1 MAISYNDW
9 KKQYEWLNDTQRQNY
24 LNMTK
29 NDATAQ
35 QYMTQYNNEKNT
47 VYTPSTTQ
55 NLTQPTN
62 TFWDT
67 GWASQ
72 AKQYTGT
79 WVSSAWNYNYNPNL
93 KTNSLQSGSLVF
105 WGNAE
110 LAESRTPWYLE
121 QRNNAIANALYNE
134 WKTDRQSVENYL
146 LTFDDYKNY
155 DDIGRKNT
163 IDAIM
168 NRFWTMDS
176 LANKN
181 SPTQWDMFDS
191 MRKQAIDNYNQ
202 SEKWL
207 WNIMWGENYAKTFD
221 EAVANKLNSA
231 FWMDLNEFKSR
242 YPDQYDSL
250 IQSLETIRGTW
261 DATDPTQRQLLD
273 WYLQQVIWASVW
285 AGSDISKLNRF
296 EESIKSKFKDPDK
309 MSEDMRNIVKLQ
321 TEWKSISEIANQMWI
336 PEEQVNNAILA
347 YNWLDN
353 ELWKFY
359 TLTDEAAKKVTEPYD
374 IKQQRLDEEKKIAL
388 DRANRNVEWLKQDY
402 DTNMERQKK
411 QNDINAHNADAIAW
425 RTGLSFSKRGI
436 EWINYVNDQWKQI
449 LDDLTKNYDRNNIQM
464 ADGIADIIRNYNYN
478 TQDITKASEEAL
490 TKAKNNYTAN
500 VLAIQQQYWTVW
512 LQAQQ
517 AIANSVQNFIQQA
530 ENIFDNDL
538 QRRQQ
543 NLSNLIDNVA
553 NINALQVQN
562 LALRNQQI
570 AQFQSEAVNYNR
582 SQLQQLAQ
590 QLWMWSE
597 DYQALVN
604 YQVQAT
610 ADMLNNY
617 APWTWYTFQ
626 NEIKSLLDQ
635 WYTPNEAVWM
645 IAKSQEFQQATTTQN
660 TWSWS
665 SAGWQV
671 IFNTATWESK
681 YIWTEWLTWVAWTWV
696 QWWTDWM
703 FWFTNYTP
711 ISSEQLSSWLQSFE
725 SNHPVNSTWGQCWAF
740 VNDYLQSLWLDRLYT
755 DPIDK
760 KKAVT
765 NTDELVV
772 WGIAVMDSKAYPQYW
787 HTAIIKDVQ
796 TVQEWKTMVQLL
808 ESNRWDDKKVHTRR
822 VNADKIL
829 GVFDP
834 SKDMNSST
842 SWMSGDM
849 WALTDYWVPISYDRS
864 VKALIPTQLMNSEL
878 ELTKLENNISN
889 LYNQGMSA
897 EDAVLT
903 YMWFNIKK
911 EEDKDLAMNLV
922 NSVRSLSNEDNVQ
935 SAISYISQRINA
947 WDYNS
952 AIKKVENL
960 VKAEAK
966 KNEWDWY
973 FDESTA
979 RGIVQKANDLIK
991 LANSMPQNIWLF
1003 DWTMQKYL
1011 KNLKSSDAA
1020 KLQTAISYLTDEQRL
1035 RQVWSNV
1042 TESELQMV
1050 KNWIPQLNDRT
1061 DTFMNKINQ
1070 MKQNALTN
1078 LNSWRSTYWLPILD
1092 ETTLLDNSNR
1102 IWLYDWTYTNW
1113 NTVFKSLWT
1122 WGGRMIT
1129 WWGRS

>member
-9 KKQYEWLNDTQRQNY
+9 KKKYEWLNDAQRQNY

-55 NLTQPTN
+55 NVTQPTN

-79 WVSSAWNYNYNPNL
+79 WVTSAGNYNYNPNL
-93 KTNSLQSGSLVF
+93 KTNQLTSGSLVF
-105 WGNAE
+105 WTNAE
-110 LAESRTPWYLE
+110 NTESRTPWYLE

-191 MRKQAIDNYNQ
+191 MRKQAVDNYNQ

-285 AGSDISKLNRF
+285 AGSDISKLKRF
-296 EESIKSKFKDPDK
+296 EESIKSKFKNPDK

-321 TEWKSISEIANQMWI
+321 TEWKSISEIANEMWI
-336 PEEQVNNAILA
+336 SEEQVNNAILA

-490 TKAKNNYTAN
+490 TRAKNNYTAN

-570 AQFQSEAVNYNR
+570 AQFQTESLNYNR
-582 SQLQQLAQ
+582 SQLQQLAS

-597 DYQALVN
+597 DYQALIN

-645 IAKSQEFQQATTTQN
+645 IAKSQAFQQATVTQN
-660 TWSWS
+660 TWTWHSAGNGFLYNDNWDIKQIEWFNGTAWTVDNYWNPTYLWEWSQNYFS
-665 SAGWQV
+665 SAV
-671 IFNTATWESK
+671 E
-681 YIWTEWLTWVAWTWV
+681 
-696 QWWTDWM
+696 
-703 FWFTNYTP
+703 
-711 ISSEQLSSWLQSFE
+711 WLQSFANE
-725 SNHPVNSTWGQCWAF
+725 HTIGSHWGQCWAF
-740 VNDYLQSLWLDRLYT
+740 VNDYLQSLGLSRVFT
-755 DPIDK
+755 DPITDK
-760 KKAVT
+760 TWAI
-765 NTDELVV
+765 NTQKWYIPQV
-772 WGIAVMDSKAYPQYW
+772 WDVAVMDSPSAPQYW
-787 HTAIIKDVQ
+787 HVAIVTGVEQD
-796 TVQEWKTMVQLL
+796 WKGNYKITTL
-808 ESNRWDDKKVHTRR
+808 ESNKKWEESVFTRTFTPSTAKNNSNYVYWYYHPEVQGNVNTAWD
-822 VNADKIL
+822 
-829 GVFDP
+829 
-834 SKDMNSST
+834 
-842 SWMSGDM
+842 
-849 WALTDYWVPISYDRS
+849 WAISDDWVTPISYRQRIYNLVPTSLKNSDTEL
-864 VKALIPTQLMNSEL
+864 KNLYATAKTLYQKWYTADEAALTFYWLDIKKDKTWLMNNLLWIARSSWSDLPDSFYWNLWQYL
-878 ELTKLENNISN
+878 ESWNAEQAIKLVENTVLWKEWAALEKNWISLVSKIKNVQEKLE
-889 LYNQGMSA
+889 
-897 EDAVLT
+897 
-903 YMWFNIKK
+903 
-911 EEDKDLAMNLV
+911 
-922 NSVRSLSNEDNVQ
+922 
-935 SAISYISQRINA
+935 
-947 WDYNS
+947 
-952 AIKKVENL
+952 
-960 VKAEAK
+960 EAK
-966 KNEWDWY
+966 KYVWPINWTFTQY
-973 FDESTA
+973 INKLKSNKKYQSLATA
-979 RGIVQKANDLIK
+979 ITNAYADVQKELMWSNLTEWEKSRYAPMFPEMSDKYDNIATKLQATIDNV
-991 LANSMPQNIWLF
+991 LANVN
-1003 DWTMQKYL
+1003 WT
-1011 KNLKSSDAA
+1011 
-1020 KLQTAISYLTDEQRL
+1020 
-1035 RQVWSNV
+1035 RQYYS
-1042 TESELQMV
+1042 L
-1050 KNWIPQLNDRT
+1050 PGL
-1061 DTFMNKINQ
+1061 DTK
-1070 MKQNALTN
+1070 
-1078 LNSWRSTYWLPILD
+1078 
-1092 ETTLLDNSNR
+1092 TLLSNKER
-1102 IWLYDWTYTNW
+1102 IWLYNWTYTIW
-1113 NTVFKSLWT
+1113 WDNTVFKSLWT

>member
-9 KKQYEWLNDTQRQNY
+9 KKQYEWLNDAQRQNY

-55 NLTQPTN
+55 NVTQPSN

-181 SPTQWDMFDS
+181 SPTQWDMFDN

-321 TEWKSISEIANQMWI
+321 TEWKSISEIANEMWI

-411 QNDINAHNADAIAW
+411 QNDINEHNADAIAW

-645 IAKSQEFQQATTTQN
+645 IAKSQAFQQATATQN
-660 TWSWS
+660 TWTWH
-665 SAGWQV
+665 SAGNGFLYNDNWDIKQ
-671 IFNTATWESK
+671 I
-681 YIWTEWLTWVAWTWV
+681 EWYNGIAWTW
-696 QWWTDWM
+696 D
-703 FWFTNYTP
+703 NYWNP
-711 ISSEQLSSWLQSFE
+711 INLWEWSQNYFSSAVEWLQSFANE
-725 SNHPVNSTWGQCWAF
+725 HTIGSHGWQCWAF
-740 VNDYLQSLWLDRLYT
+740 VNDYLQSLWIWRLFT
-755 DPIDK
+755 DPITDK
-760 KKAVT
+760 TWVI
-765 NTDELVV
+765 NTEKWYIPQV
-772 WGIAVMDSKAYPQYW
+772 WDVAVMDSPSAPQYW
-787 HTAIIKDVQ
+787 HVAIVTGVEQD
-796 TVQEWKTMVQLL
+796 WKGNYKITTL
-808 ESNRWDDKKVHTRR
+808 ESNKKWEESVFTRTFVPSTAKNNSNYVYWYYHPEVQWNAWWNVSGSFTRRDWEVFNTTQAPTYNSLSYDKQNTVRWLLNLSINPSTITKRQYWDDFESILSAAQEINPNWSTADYWQ
-822 VNADKIL
+822 ADK
-829 GVFDP
+829 
-834 SKDMNSST
+834 
-842 SWMSGDM
+842 
-849 WALTDYWVPISYDRS
+849 A
-864 VKALIPTQLMNSEL
+864 
-878 ELTKLENNISN
+878 
-889 LYNQGMSA
+889 
-897 EDAVLT
+897 
-903 YMWFNIKK
+903 KK
-911 EEDKDLAMNLV
+911 EWNTSSKNGSNSRNATAMATAKEVREMADIIWNTKFKDWNTMLNKFRDK
-922 NSVRSLSNEDNVQ
+922 LSNEN
-935 SAISYISQRINA
+935 YIRL
-947 WDYNS
+947 
-952 AIKKVENL
+952 KVN
-960 VKAEAK
+960 
-966 KNEWDWY
+966 
-973 FDESTA
+973 
-979 RGIVQKANDLIK
+979 
-991 LANSMPQNIWLF
+991 
-1003 DWTMQKYL
+1003 
-1011 KNLKSSDAA
+1011 
-1020 KLQTAISYLTDEQRL
+1020 LQTMASEFAWALKGWNAAPTEKEIEDAKQMISESFSNWGMKAAAEQIAKQL
-1035 RQVWSNV
+1035 YNKNV
-1042 TESELQMV
+1042 TEADNYRNVTLQ
-1050 KNWIPQLNDRT
+1050 KP
-1061 DTFMNKINQ
+1061 K
-1070 MKQNALTN
+1070 
-1078 LNSWRSTYWLPILD
+1078 SP
-1092 ETTLLDNSNR
+1092 R
-1102 IWLYDWTYTNW
+1102 IWDVPQWMYNQAWIDISEYYDYEQPVN
-1113 NTVFKSLWT
+1113 KSLWNWT
-1122 WGGRMIT
+1122 SMWT
-1129 WWGRS
+1129 SWWRI